1 MLIVSSD
8 WHCQPEAL
16 IPQAR
21 ELIEKAEPGKDA
33 LVGVGDLFN
42 FLPMGKDKFKNSKA
56 IDDFIKLL
64 GGQTFYYVAGNHDP
78 YPWVKERFKDYPN
91 IIVARI
97 VNFEDRW
104 YFRHGHG
111 WSIDWRLLRHFAPGV
126 VEFMTEH
133 FPTLWY
139 WFTMKMGWIPSKQ
152 KEALYIGGPRERQK
166 YSDMVGIVWRHAIRH
181 AQHNNLAVIV
191 GHTHCSGILKRAMN
205 GVKAVIADGGDLR
218 DGTYLLIDDD
228 IRLFTLPNHCS

>member
-8 WHCQPEAL
+8 WHCQPEEL

-21 ELIEKAEPGKDA
+21 HIIEKADPGKDL

-42 FLPMGKDKFKNSKA
+42 FLPLGKDKFKNSKA
-56 IDDFIKLL
+56 IDDFIRLL
-64 GGQTFYYVAGNHDP
+64 GGQTFYYVTGNHDP
-78 YPWVKERFKDYPN
+78 YPWVKQRFKDYPN
-91 IIVARI
+91 IVVARI
-97 VNFEDRW
+97 VNFKDRW

-111 WSIDWRLLRHFAPGV
+111 WSHDWWLLRHFAPRV

-133 FPTLWY
+133 FPRFWY
-139 WFTMKMGWIPSKQ
+139 CLSRKMGWLPSKQ
-152 KEALYIGGPRERQK
+152 KEVADVAPSERQK
-166 YSDMVGIVWRHAIRH
+166 YDDAVGIVWRNDIQH

-191 GHTHCSGILKRAMN
+191 GHTHCSGILRRALS
-205 GVKAVIADGGDLR
+205 GVRAVIADGGNLG

-228 IRLFTLPNHCS
+228 IRLCTLP

>member
-8 WHCQPEAL
+8 WHCQPEEL

-21 ELIEKAEPGKDA
+21 ELIEKADPVKDI

-56 IDDFIKLL
+56 IDDFVILL
-64 GGQTFYYVAGNHDP
+64 GGRTFYYVTGNHDP
-78 YPWVKERFKDYPN
+78 YPWVKQRFKDYPN
-91 IIVARI
+91 IKVARTL
-97 VNFEDRW
+97 NFEDRW

-111 WSIDWRLLRHFAPGV
+111 WSIDWWLLRHFGPGF
-126 VEFMTEH
+126 VEFMAER
-133 FPTLWY
+133 FPKPWY
-139 WFTMKMGWIPSKQ
+139 WFSRKMGWIPSQQ
-152 KEALYIGGPRERQK
+152 KKVADVAPKEGQK
-166 YSDMVGIVWRHAIRH
+166 YDDKVGIVWRNAIQH
-181 AQHNNLAVIV
+181 AQHNNIVVIV

-205 GVKAVIADGGDLR
+205 GVKTVIADGGNLG

-228 IRLFTLPNHCS
+228 VRVCTLP